1 MNLSD
6 SIKILKNKIE
16 DINNKVTNLIESSNL
31 ANAKAKDNE
40 TKVENVINTA
50 DNNLKNINENMKK
63 MNIINDKLYS
73 IEDTFLELTNTDYVG
88 KATNFIDVYP
98 SKFMIFGG
106 ADIGDKFTGSAEDW
120 DSSSQK
126 ALVKIKISNEN
137 ETKDLVYKIPSTLK
151 NIKNIAFDRLDLVNM
166 KLYQKC
172 DMLKFTGSESW
183 EVDTTVT
190 HSKKN
195 TIAFKMS
202 IDGKG
207 ALKPSNNDQEAVAV
221 SNNNDFIVYSCNF
234 LNENDMQGFCFTQ
247 GGLLKIQIKRSSLAT
262 QDVNGFKTWLST
274 ANLII
279 FFGKESESV
288 TDITGEKIKLC
299 PNTTIEM
306 TNAVKPSKVE
316 IKYRGSVLK
325 AFEAL
330 KTSQSLEYE
339 GKNITCENTLASR
352 TSDMLIKGQTH
363 QNTSKIESA
372 GEKENKI
379 SILSKNKES
388 ADDIGYKE
396 DKKEILLP
404 VEGGLKSLPNDVYD
418 TIEERNDGVYLVQ
431 RVDKVVL
438 NGSEAWTESSWSM
451 TNTFKFD
458 FEIGLVAKLFDIN
471 ATNQILCDTFK
482 VVSRNSLDNVAN
494 REFESICPSNSKS
507 RTLSITVSKTKLNN
521 TNTTDAFK
529 QWLRNNPVT
538 VCYELETPIETK
550 LDINSLDL
558 EVYEDTTHIK
568 TENAIQ
574 PTLSFKVPSNIGSV
588 MQGNTQNINKLY
600 KLIDEVIIPQLVNN
614 SADIEVL
621 KLK

>member
-6 SIKILKNKIE
+6 SIKNLKNKIE
-16 DINNKVTNLIESSNL
+16 DINNKVTNLIELSNL

-50 DNNLKNINENMKK
+50 DNNFKNINENMKK

-418 TIEERNDGVYLVQ
+418 TIEQRNDGVYLVQ